1 MFLLAVDRNKEQFVK
16 LIIKKL
22 SQNDPITKMF
32 RLAVAIATRR
42 KKPKR
47 K

>member
-1 MFLLAVDRNKEQFVK
+1 MEQFVK